1 MKRFRQLLVALSLM
15 VIGVQVAQAQVKL
28 GDNPGTIDANALL
41 ELESTTKG
49 FLLPRMSTVQRLAMV
64 SPTEGMMVYDNTA
77 NCTYIY
83 RASAGQWYSLCAAD
97 SLTASNGLT
106 KVGRDIQ
113 LGGTLTQA
121 TNIAQDGNNLNI
133 TGNGSLGVGTN
144 APNATTRADIEARAG
159 EDPLRLGG
167 LRTGASTDSIMT
179 LNASTGILR
188 KRTLADVLRDQDDY
202 VWKLDGNLTTAVRSL
217 GTKSN
222 FALPIITNNV
232 ERMRIAATGEV
243 GIGTNAPTNKLTVE
257 DTADPLK
264 LVGLQTAAMTDSLLT
279 INATTG
285 VVRKITIDS
294 VASRGIVAENGVNK
308 SGNVVRLGGN
318 LNRVTTIGTSGTNT
332 LNITG
337 LQGGSAADSIMT
349 IDAATGVVKS
359 RDVKAVA
366 AAGIEVENGISKTY
380 NRVRLGGTL
389 NQATTLTTDATN
401 TLAVAGL
408 QGATTADSVVM
419 ADRTTGV
426 LRRMS
431 LADVGAGSFTAN
443 NGLTKTGNNVQL
455 GGTLLQATSITT
467 DATKTFAVAGLQGA
481 TTADSVVMADR
492 TTGVLR
498 RMSLNDVGAG
508 SFTANNG
515 LTKTGNNVK
524 LGGTLIEATTV
535 AQGGNVMAFTG
546 GNVGVGTATAPDRLT
561 VSGNAS
567 ITNTGTVTTTLSD
580 GTTTG
585 QIKVTGNNTELSST
599 GSAGLQLSTGGTP
612 AARVTVTSAGL
623 VGVATAAPNAT
634 FDVVGSVAH
643 SISTKTGAYTAALTD
658 HTLIA
663 DCSSAGFT
671 LTLPAA
677 SSCPGRTYIVIKG
690 DATNNVLTFSSA
702 IRLSLSQT
710 MPSVNYNVRL
720 HIQSDG
726 TDWWLVARF

>member
-1 MKRFRQLLVALSLM
+1 MKRLRQLLVALSLM
-15 VIGVQVAQAQVKL
+15 VIGVQVAQAQIKL

-49 FLLPRMSTVQRLAMV
+49 FLLPRMSTVQRLAMS
-64 SPTEGMMVYDNTA
+64 SPAEGMMVYDLTA

-121 TNIAQDGNNLNI
+121 TQIAQGGNNLNI
-133 TGNGSLGVGTN
+133 TGAGTLGVGTN
-144 APNATTRADIEARAG
+144 APLSTARADIEARAS

-179 LNASTGILR
+179 LNATTGILR
-188 KRTLADVLRDQDDY
+188 KRTLADVLQDQDEY

-243 GIGTNAPTNKLTVE
+243 GIGTNAPTNKLTVQ
-257 DTADPLK
+257 DVADPLK

-308 SGNVVRLGGN
+308 TGNVVRLGGA
-318 LNRVTTIGTSGTNT
+318 LNRATTITTDVTNT
-332 LNITG
+332 LAIAG
-337 LQGGSAADSIMT
+337 LQGGATTDSIMT
-349 IDAATGVVKS
+349 LDASTGVLKS

-366 AAGIEVENGISKTY
+366 AAGVEVENGISKTY
-380 NRVRLGGTL
+380 NTVRLGGTL

-408 QGATTADSVVM
+408 QHATVADSVVM
-419 ADRTTGV
+419 ADKTSGV

-431 LADVGAGSFTAN
+431 LADVGAGA
-443 NGLTKTGNNVQL
+443 
-455 GGTLLQATSITT
+455 
-467 DATKTFAVAGLQGA
+467 
-481 TTADSVVMADR
+481 
-492 TTGVLR
+492 
-498 RMSLNDVGAG
+498 
-508 SFTANNG
+508 FTANNG

-524 LGGTLIEATTV
+524 LGGTLVEATTV
-535 AQGGNVMAFTG
+535 AQAGNVMAFTG
-546 GNVGVGTATAPDRLT
+546 GTVGVGTT
-561 VSGNAS
+561 
-567 ITNTGTVTTTLSD
+567 
-580 GTTTG
+580 
-585 QIKVTGNNTELSST
+585 
-599 GSAGLQLSTGGTP
+599 
-612 AARVTVTSAGL
+612 
-623 VGVATAAPNAT
+623 APNAT
-634 FDVVGSVAH
+634 FEVAGSMAM

-671 LTLPAA
+671 LTLPVA

-690 DATNNVLTFSSA
+690 DASNNVLTFSSA
-702 IRLSLSQT
+702 IRLSVAQT
-710 MPSVNYNVRL
+710 MPSVNYNCRL

-726 TDWWLVARF
+726 ADWWLVARF

>member
-1 MKRFRQLLVALSLM
+1 M
-15 VIGVQVAQAQVKL
+15 AQAQVKL

-49 FLLPRMSTVQRLAMV
+49 FLLPRMTTVQRLAMS
-64 SPTEGMMVYDNTA
+64 SPAEGMMVYDLTV
-77 NCTYIY
+77 NCSYIY

-121 TNIAQDGNNLNI
+121 TNIAQAGNNLNI

-144 APNATTRADIEARAG
+144 APVSTARADIEARAG

-188 KRTLADVLRDQDDY
+188 KRTLADVLQDQDEY
-202 VWKLDGNLTTAVRSL
+202 VWKLDGNLTTAIKSL

-232 ERMRIAATGEV
+232 ERMRISATGEV
-243 GIGTNAPTNKLTVE
+243 GIGTTSPTNKLTVE
-257 DTADPLK
+257 AASDPLK

-308 SGNVVRLGGN
+308 TGNIVRLGGA
-318 LNRVTTIGTSGTNT
+318 LNRATTITTDATNT
-332 LNITG
+332 LALAG
-337 LQGGSAADSIMT
+337 LQGGATTDSIMT
-349 IDAATGVVKS
+349 VTAAGIVRS

-366 AAGIEVENGISKTY
+366 AAGVEVENGISKTY
-380 NRVRLGGTL
+380 NTVRLGGTL

-419 ADRTTGV
+419 ADKTSGV

-443 NGLTKTGNNVQL
+443 NGLTKAGNNVKL
-455 GGTLLQATSITT
+455 GGTLTQATSITT
-467 DATKTFAVAGLQGA
+467 DATNTFAVAGLQGA
-481 TTADSVVMADR
+481 TTADSVVMADK
-492 TTGVLR
+492 TSGVLR
-498 RMSLNDVGAG
+498 RMSLADVGAG

-567 ITNTGTVTTTLSD
+567 VTNAGTVTTTLSD

-599 GSAGLQLSTGGTP
+599 GSSGLQLSTGSTP
-612 AARVTVTSAGL
+612 AARMTVTSAGL
-623 VGVATAAPNAT
+623 VGVATASPNAT

-677 SSCPGRTYIVIKG
+677 STCSGRTYIVIKG
-690 DATNNVLTFSSA
+690 DATNNVLAFSSA
-702 IRLSLSQT
+702 IRLSTSQT

>member
-1 MKRFRQLLVALSLM
+1 MKRLRQILVALSLM

-49 FLLPRMSTVQRLAMV
+49 FLLPRMSTVQRLAMA

-121 TNIAQDGNNLNI
+121 TSIAQGGNNLTI

-144 APNATTRADIEARAG
+144 APNATTRTDIEARAG

-188 KRTLADVLRDQDDY
+188 KRTLADVLQNQDDY

-308 SGNVVRLGGN
+308 SGNVVRLGGA
-318 LNRVTTIGTSGTNT
+318 LNRATTITTDATNT
-332 LNITG
+332 LAIAG
-337 LQGGSAADSIMT
+337 LQGGATTDSIMT
-349 IDAATGVVKS
+349 VTAAGIVRY

-366 AAGIEVENGISKTY
+366 AAGVEVENGISKTY
-380 NRVRLGGTL
+380 NKVRLGGTL

-419 ADRTTGV
+419 ADKTTGI

-431 LADVGAGSFTAN
+431 LADVGAGSFTAD
-443 NGLTKTGNNVQL
+443 NGLTKTGNNVKL
-455 GGTLLQATSITT
+455 GGTLTQATSITT
-467 DATKTFAVAGLQGA
+467 DATKTLAVAGLQGA
-481 TTADSVVMADR
+481 TTADSVVMADK
-492 TTGVLR
+492 TSGVLR
-498 RMSLNDVGAG
+498 RMSLADVGAG
-508 SFTANNG
+508 AFTANNG

-612 AARVTVTSAGL
+612 AARMTVTSAGL

-690 DATNNVLTFSSA
+690 DASNNVLTFSSA